1 MCSCPCSCLCSCSCS
16 CSCRARARA
25 RARAVLLLRL
35 EPVVLVVPVVVL
47 VRGPRAWSSL
57 STLCRLLVF
66 FLLACLSSC
75 WKSSAGRTPTRQRAT
90 FASKVMRSPAR
101 RAYLPQRSSQK
112 IHHLAAQSSRAHRPD
127 GANFPPSFFF
137 RAAGL
142 CGRGDPAQ
150 AEPAAGRLASFFD
163 RARPSHFGRKNSEV
177 SGPRWGTGRHRIAVG
192 SEFLRQGEGLHPD
205 GAGLTL

>member
-16 CSCRARARA
+16 CSCRARA

-66 FLLACLSSC
+66 SLLACLSSC

-101 RAYLPQRSSQK
+101 RAYLPKRSSQK

-127 GANFPPSFFF
+127 GANFPPRFFSE
-137 RAAGL
+137 RRPLREGGAS
-142 CGRGDPAQ
+142 
-150 AEPAAGRLASFFD
+150 AGRAGGRAPGLLFWQGAPQPFWPQKIRSKWAEMG
-163 RARPSHFGRKNSEV
+163 ARPPSHC
-177 SGPRWGTGRHRIAVG
+177 TG
-192 SEFLRQGEGLHPD
+192 F
-205 GAGLTL
+205 

>member
-1 MCSCPCSCLCSCSCS
+1 LCSCPCSCLCSCSCS

-25 RARAVLLLRL
+25 RARAVLLLLL

-101 RAYLPQRSSQK
+101 RAYLPKRSSQK

-127 GANFPPSFFF
+127 GANFPPSFF

-142 CGRGDPAQ
+142 LGEGKPAQ
-150 AEPAAGRLASFFD
+150 ADPAAE
-163 RARPSHFGRKNSEV
+163 RPAPFL
-177 SGPRWGTGRHRIAVG
+177 TGHAPAI
-192 SEFLRQGEGLHPD
+192 L
-205 GAGLTL
+205 GAKTQK

>member
-1 MCSCPCSCLCSCSCS
+1 MCSCPCSCLCSCSCL
-16 CSCRARARA
+16 CRARARA

-101 RAYLPQRSSQK
+101 RAYLPKRSSQK

-127 GANFPPSFFF
+127 GANFPPRFFPS
-137 RAAGL
+137 
-142 CGRGDPAQ
+142 RGPPRGGGGQ
-150 AEPAAGRLASFFD
+150 R
-163 RARPSHFGRKNSEV
+163 RPSR
-177 SGPRWGTGRHRIAVG
+177 
-192 SEFLRQGEGLHPD
+192 RQGAWPPFLAGHVPTIL
-205 GAGLTL
+205 GAKTQK

>member
-25 RARAVLLLRL
+25 RARAVLLLLL

-66 FLLACLSSC
+66 SLLACLSSC

-101 RAYLPQRSSQK
+101 RAYLPKRSSQK

-127 GANFPPSFFF
+127 GANFAPSFFF
-137 RAAGL
+137 
-142 CGRGDPAQ
+142 
-150 AEPAAGRLASFFD
+150 PAAGRGRGQPAQTEPAAVRPPFF
-163 RARPSHFGRKNSEV
+163 P
-177 SGPRWGTGRHRIAVG
+177 
-192 SEFLRQGEGLHPD
+192 GEGARANSWGQLPSTTAEMGSRTPCD
-205 GAGLTL
+205 CTR